1 MTICYNESGAPP
13 SLLFGVLGPSTARK
27 IIGYRIS
34 SDCRFLLRLGLD
46 RRFGSSTTV
55 GVLYTDSSAGG
66 RGPLL
71 GIEDHPRSI
80 PPSVGRIPLTDTVR
94 DGLQGHLLSPLS
106 SSHRM

>member
-13 SLLFGVLGPSTARK
+13 YLLFGVLGPSTAWK

-66 RGPLL
+66 RAPL
-71 GIEDHPRSI
+71 
-80 PPSVGRIPLTDTVR
+80 
-94 DGLQGHLLSPLS
+94 
-106 SSHRM
+106 